1 MEHWHGCIK
10 LASRGAPRGY
20 FKHHILQ
27 LLHYGSFLCTN
38 LCLKLVHENF
48 IQFVHQIFMR
58 FVHKI
63 YGGNLSKT
71 FLSHIDTQKFMQYVH
86 INILWKCV
94 N

>member
-1 MEHWHGCIK
+1 MHK
-10 LASRGAPRGY
+10 
-20 FKHHILQ
+20 
-27 LLHYGSFLCTN
+27 
-38 LCLKLVHENF
+38 NF